1 MGQLHGK
8 GEKIRREKVTEGI
21 FQTKVTGKTF
31 QMNVK
36 LHTTELRAQRP
47 SGRINV

>member
-8 GEKIRREKVTEGI
+8 GEMIRREKVTGGI
-21 FQTKVTGKTF
+21 FETKVTGKTF
-31 QMNVK
+31 QMNVIK
-36 LHTTELRAQRP
+36 LRAQRL

>member
-8 GEKIRREKVTEGI
+8 GEKIRREKVTGGI
-21 FQTKVTGKTF
+21 FETKVTGKTF

-36 LHTTELRAQRP
+36 LHTTELRAHRLL
-47 SGRINV
+47 GRINV